1 MRVFIMLVFPGGIL
15 LQFQTIKSPS
25 VRDAVLQA
33 PTKGSTY

>member
-15 LQFQTIKSPS
+15 LQFQDDPEPS